1 MSNFNEEIK
10 EALQQYDIT
19 VVGIK
24 NESYKDKKGVWWIQT
39 PAGYKI
45 LKKQS
50 QSSDTLNFILDAVE
64 HLKQKG
70 IYIPDV
76 IKTKEGKR
84 FAIIHNTCYV
94 LSEAISGKTLN
105 YSNNN
110 NIRLIVQELAKF
122 HKASEDFFPSPNT
135 KVRKHLGEWITKYRG
150 EMHKLEGY
158 YKTESLNQQP
168 TEFGKIILKEFE
180 SFYKQMEDAVNKLEK
195 SNYHQWS
202 KEAGDKGC
210 LCHQDFAAGNLIYTE
225 SKKLFVL
232 DIDSVTLDIPI
243 RDIRKILNKIMK
255 KKGGWDAET
264 FKYIMTCYHEINP
277 LTPCQWQVLKS
288 TLLYPHLFAGIMSK
302 YYEGRDKSW
311 TQLKYLKRLEEML
324 KVEKSLIPVLENFEK
339 LIPS

>member
-1 MSNFNEEIK
+1 MANVNEEIK

-19 VVGIK
+19 VVSIK

-50 QSSDTLNFILDAVE
+50 QSIDTLNFILDAVE

-76 IKTKEGKR
+76 IKTKEDKR
-84 FAIIHNTCYV
+84 IAIINNTCYV
-94 LSEAISGKTLN
+94 LSEAISGKTLT
-105 YSNNN
+105 YSNDS
-110 NIRLIVQELAKF
+110 NIKLIIQELAKF
-122 HKASEDFFPSPNT
+122 HKASEGFFPSSNT
-135 KVRKHLGEWITKYRG
+135 KMRSHLGEWIVKYRE

-158 YKTESLNQQP
+158 YKTESLTQQS
-168 TEFGKIILKEFE
+168 TEFGKLILKEYKN
-180 SFYKQMEDAVNKLEK
+180 FYRQMEMAVNELEK
-195 SNYHQWS
+195 SNYYQWS

-232 DIDSVTLDIPI
+232 DIDSITMDIPI

-255 KKGGWDAET
+255 KKGGWDQET
-264 FKYIMTCYHEINP
+264 LKYILACYHEMNP
-277 LTPCQWQVLKS
+277 LTPYQWQVLKA
-288 TLLYPHLFAGIMSK
+288 TLRYPHLFAGIMSK

-311 TQLKYLKRLEEML
+311 TQSKYLKRLEEML
-324 KVEKSLIPVLENFEK
+324 KIEKSLIPLLENFEK
-339 LIPS
+339 LLPI